1 MIQISRFSVRGGRA
15 LSSSFKAMPVGIRP
29 SVTLP
34 KATSFQSLA
43 VRSFSAVP
51 SGENG
56 SNGIDNV
63 VNVGNAANDSMMEAA
78 KVLVDEKALDAA
90 VAVAGVA
97 TEHSNFVVRG
107 VMDFIDSMHNFIGIP
122 YWEAIVLTTIG
133 LRFVL
138 LPIALKTVQGSA
150 RMAVMR
156 PDMQKLQD
164 AMSKDPNAGDMNV
177 KLRYQKEMQA
187 LFLKHKVNPLRA
199 VMWPFVQFPV
209 FIAFFMA
216 LKEMGTYFPGM
227 ATGGAWWFT
236 DLTAADP
243 YYILP
248 LFNSISFLA
257 MIELGGDGVQLPQQQ
272 KFKMIMR
279 GLAVAMVPLTAT
291 MPQGL
296 FVYWGANNVLSI
308 IQTTVLKNENV
319 RKYFDIP
326 KMPAPEEAPAL
337 KVRNPLSALTEV
349 SNNLKI
355 LLFYLFSIIL
365 HL

>member
-1 MIQISRFSVRGGRA
+1 MRGGRVLA
-15 LSSSFKAMPVGIRP
+15 SSFKVVP
-29 SVTLP
+29 SGVPKVLP
-34 KATSFQSLA
+34 AAFQGFN

-51 SGENG
+51 SGETGG
-56 SNGIDNV
+56 SSIDSVANV
-63 VNVGNAANDSMMEAA
+63 ANESVLEAA
-78 KVLVDEKALDAA
+78 KMLADEKALDAA
-90 VAVAGVA
+90 MAVAGVA

-107 VMDFIDSMHNFIGIP
+107 VMNFIDSVHNFVGVP
-122 YWEAIVLTTIG
+122 YWEAIILTTIG
-133 LRFVL
+133 LRMVL

-227 ATGGAWWFT
+227 ATGGDFWFT

-257 MIELGGDGVQLPQQQ
+257 MIELGGDGVQMEQQQ

-308 IQTTVLKNENV
+308 IQTTVLKKESI

-326 KMPAPEEAPAL
+326 KMPAPTEAPAL
-337 KVRNPLSALTEV
+337 KVRNPIAAISEV
-349 SNNLKI
+349 TFI
-355 LLFYLFSIIL
+355 FM
-365 HL
+365 

>member
-1 MIQISRFSVRGGRA
+1 MRGGRTLA
-15 LSSSFKAMPVGIRP
+15 SSFKAIPVARP
-29 SVTLP
+29 VVPT
-34 KATSFQSLA
+34 FQSLT

-51 SGENG
+51 TGDNG
-56 SNGIDNV
+56 SNTGVENV
-63 VNVGNAANDSMMEAA
+63 VSNANDSLLEAA
-78 KVLVDEKALDAA
+78 KLLADEKALDAA

-107 VMDFIDSMHNFIGIP
+107 VMNVIDSLHSYAGLP
-122 YWEAIVLTTIG
+122 YWGSIVLTTIG
-133 LRFVL
+133 LRFLL

-164 AMSKDPNAGDMNV
+164 AMGKDPNAGDMNV

-216 LKEMGTYFPGM
+216 LKDMGMYYPGL
-227 ATGGAWWFT
+227 ATGGTWWFT

-257 MIELGGDGVQLPQQQ
+257 MIELGGDGVQVQQQQ

-279 GLAVAMVPLTAT
+279 GLAVAMVPLTAS

-296 FVYWGANNVLSI
+296 FVYWGTNNVLSI

-337 KVRNPLSALTEV
+337 KVRNPISAISEV
-349 SNNLKI
+349 SDN
-355 LLFYLFSIIL
+355 
-365 HL
+365 